1 MTGYSKRTSIKSQGI
16 SYPGELFSGCEERS
30 DTGLLN
36 VWKTHIKNSIQRSSR
51 QLVVLGD
58 LISKHL
64 VLTPRGPETSNSKM
78 LTSWQF
84 IQATSQHTTH
94 EEIRLLPINYRKAVE
109 NGL

>member
-1 MTGYSKRTSIKSQGI
+1 MTEYSEQTSIESQGI
-16 SYPGELFSGCEERS
+16 SYPDERFSVCEERL
-30 DTGLLN
+30 DTGLLY
-36 VWKTHIKNSIQRSSR
+36 VWKTHIKNGIQRSSR
-51 QLVVLGD
+51 QLVVLDD
-58 LISKHL
+58 LISKRL

-84 IQATSQHTTH
+84 IQATSQHTAH

>member
-1 MTGYSKRTSIKSQGI
+1 MTGYSKQNSIKSQGV
-16 SYPGELFSGCEERS
+16 SYPDEPFSGCEERF
-30 DTGLLN
+30 DTGLLY
-36 VWKTHIKNSIQRSSR
+36 VSKTHIKNGIQRSSK
-51 QLVVLGD
+51 QLVVLDD

-64 VLTPRGPETSNSKM
+64 VLTPRGTETSNSKM
-78 LTSWQF
+78 LISWQF